1 MEQPQPHEQ
10 TEETA
15 DIDTGSEIVSREQVV
30 LVEPFNAEDHPN
42 IRTRGTHTSR
52 VVLLRRSFLAPEP
65 PEHFV
70 KVYGFVSIEKDG
82 VAINPDHIPKDPHE
96 DDFFHVRR
104 FVQDPNKPPLRKG
117 YKSEL
122 FWDGGFIR
130 LETEPKIVRAVLRP
144 KKAEQA
150 PAQETPRESPSQPR
164 PQRRRRGI
172 GFGPRAG

>member
-1 MEQPQPHEQ
+1 MEQSQPQEQ
-10 TEETA
+10 AEEST

-30 LVEPFNAEDHPN
+30 LVEPFNAEDHPH

-52 VVLLRRSFLAPEP
+52 VVLFKRSFLAPEP
-65 PEHFV
+65 SEHFV
-70 KVYGFVSIEKDG
+70 KVHGFVSLERDR
-82 VAINPDHIPKDPHE
+82 VAVNPDHIAKNPRE
-96 DDFFHVRR
+96 DDILHVRR
-104 FVQDPNKPPLRKG
+104 FLQDPNKPPLKKD

-144 KKAEQA
+144 KKAE
-150 PAQETPRESPSQPR
+150 PASAEETPRESPSQPR